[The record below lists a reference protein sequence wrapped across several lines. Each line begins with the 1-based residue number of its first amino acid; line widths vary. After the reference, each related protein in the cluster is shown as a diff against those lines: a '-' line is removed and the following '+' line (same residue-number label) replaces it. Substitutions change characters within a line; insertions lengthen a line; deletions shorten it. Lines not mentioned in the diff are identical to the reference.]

1 MASRVLVAFG
11 NPPDVRVV
19 ADNEE
24 VRDEVRAVVEQ
35 DEDED
40 SADERV
46 KAVPDEAIYQNLVDV
61 GTVVQ
66 VDELE
71 AYIKQRDIISDGFVP
86 EYNVSCILS
95 SLGVFSFNVQVCLKC
110 RIGKGKRKP
119 GLCLS
124 VHFGLANNVIR
135 VFDVSFISKRLV
147 N

>member
-1 MASRVLVAFG
+1 M
-11 NPPDVRVV
+11 RVV

-35 DEDED
+35 GEDED
-40 SADERV
+40 SAYEIV
-46 KAVPDEAIYQNLVDV
+46 NTVPDEAIYQNLVDV

-71 AYIKQRDIISDGFVP
+71 AYIKERDIISDGFVP
-86 EYNVSCILS
+86 EYNVSCVRLIFS
-95 SLGVFSFNVQVCLKC
+95 SLGVFSFNVHVCLEC
-110 RIGKGKRKP
+110 WIGKGKRKP
-119 GLCLS
+119 GLCLI

>member
-1 MASRVLVAFG
+1 M
-11 NPPDVRVV
+11 RVV

-40 SADERV
+40 SSYERA
-46 KAVPDEAIYQNLVDV
+46 KTVPDEAIYQNLVDV

-71 AYIKQRDIISDGFVP
+71 AYIKQRDIISDGFVT
-86 EYNVSCILS
+86 EYNVSCVRLILS